1 MPTNSLAFRADF
13 SFTEEVGK
21 LAAALGLSRS
31 DYLRQAVEEKN
42 RRTVEERIKFL
53 SQTLSAK
60 SAAENQS
67 MDSSVGD
74 GLA

>member
-1 MPTNSLAFRADF
+1 MPTNSLAFRADL